1 MPDPKN
7 NSKGPKALCDQLRI
21 CRPRRSRRPAAETR
35 REILCVAETLFR
47 ERGYQQVA
55 MADIASALDMSPA
68 NVFKHFHAKTALVDA
83 IALMHLESMMEG
95 LTDMQLQCSPQEKLL
110 RVAETLLSRLLHD
123 IRENRHLFEMIVL
136 TADLEL
142 DTHGFYREKISL
154 ILESIILE
162 GVASGEFF
170 VRDARH
176 TASVVTT
183 ALEGAINPLAVA
195 REKSEVL
202 YLRCRDVI
210 ELVNTALQ
218 NPLAK

>member
-1 MPDPKN
+1 MSDGKSGTKDLN
-7 NSKGPKALCDQLRI
+7 AVCGAELLS
-21 CRPRRSRRPAAETR
+21 RPRRSRRPAAETR

-47 ERGYQQVA
+47 DRGYQQVA
-55 MADIASALDMSPA
+55 MADIAAALGMSPA

-83 IALMHLESMMEG
+83 IASAHIEKMMQKLATLE
-95 LTDMQLQCSPQEKLL
+95 LPLAPQAKLL
-110 RVAETLLSRLLHD
+110 RVAEELLSILLSD
-123 IRENRHLFEMIVL
+123 ICNNRHLFEMIIF

-142 DTHGFYREKISL
+142 QAGDLYRSKISA
-154 ILESIILE
+154 ILETIILQ

-183 ALEGAINPLAVA
+183 ALEGVINPLSVA
-195 REKSEVL
+195 GAKPDVL
-202 YLRCRDVI
+202 YTKCRDVI
-210 ELVNTALQ
+210 ELVNIALQ